1 MEFVGYANIVQAV
14 ALTGKKVQHIWE
26 SIDSAFANYCKK
38 ISTNQLNNWLMKIK
52 ETGFTVTKG
61 KQVLRLKYITQTGTM
76 PPHFTAFVNHASIVN
91 DNFER
96 FFENRMRENFDLSGT
111 PITVRYKTK

>member
-1 MEFVGYANIVQAV
+1 M
-14 ALTGKKVQHIWE
+14 
-26 SIDSAFANYCKK
+26 S
-38 ISTNQLNNWLMKIK
+38 IK
-52 ETGFTVTKG
+52 ETGFSVTKG
-61 KQVLRLKYITQTGTM
+61 KKVLRLKYMSQTGQK
-76 PPHFTAFVNHASIVN
+76 PPHFTVFVNHASIVN